1 MKTKLTFFC
10 THCQY
15 GGFEKVIFETV
26 LDGKSFES
34 IYDAREWV
42 DSKISELCDE
52 FDFELVFEWVVMN
65 FEETTDDVSPVQ
77 IKKTLSGKL
86 VFKGEKIKK
95 VKVKKTKTKKVKEI
109 VSTPEPIPEPKKDYV
124 SVWIDPFGKSYKVG
138 FACHEEFASD
148 WLREHDENLYE
159 KGLGGAGS
167 KYHYEILQDKGWAR
181 ILGWTKTPTIVLPDK
196 ITPKVKTAV
205 KDYCLSYGLDFP
217 ERLKS

>member
-26 LDGKSFES
+26 LDGKPFES
-34 IYDAREWV
+34 TYDAREWI
-42 DSKISELCDE
+42 DARISEFCDD

-65 FEETTDDVSPVQ
+65 FEETAEEISPVT

-86 VFKGEKIKK
+86 VFKGEKTKK
-95 VKVKKTKTKKVKEI
+95 VKPKLTKTKKVK
-109 VSTPEPIPEPKKDYV
+109 VDPAPIPEPKKVDYA

-148 WLREHDENLYE
+148 WLRDHDTETVDRNDRKLF
-159 KGLGGAGS
+159 GQ
-167 KYHYEILQDKGWAR
+167 YHYEILQDRGWAR
-181 ILGWTKTPTIVLPDK
+181 ILGWTKTPTFVLPTK
-196 ITPKVKTAV
+196 IGPKLKTAV

>member
-26 LDGKSFES
+26 LDGKPFES
-34 IYDAREWV
+34 TYDAREWV
-42 DSKISELCDE
+42 DSRISEFCDD
-52 FDFELVFEWVVMN
+52 FDFELVFDWVVIN
-65 FEETTDDVSPVQ
+65 FEETSEKISPVK
-77 IKKTLSGKL
+77 IKKTISGKL
-86 VFKGEKIKK
+86 VFKDEKTKK
-95 VKVKKTKTKKVKEI
+95 AKVKKTKTKKVKATEI
-109 VSTPEPIPEPKKDYV
+109 VPTPETVKKVDYA

-148 WLREHDENLYE
+148 WLRDHDIETVDKND
-159 KGLGGAGS
+159 KKSFGV
-167 KYHYEILQDKGWAR
+167 YHYELLQDKGWAR

>member
-26 LDGKSFES
+26 LDGKPFES
-34 IYDAREWV
+34 IYYAREWV
-42 DSKISELCDE
+42 DSRISEFCDD

-65 FEETTDDVSPVQ
+65 FEETAEEISPVK

-86 VFKGEKIKK
+86 VFKGEK
-95 VKVKKTKTKKVKEI
+95 TKKVTE
-109 VSTPEPIPEPKKDYV
+109 VTPEPKKIDYA

-138 FACHEEFASD
+138 IACHNTFASE
-148 WLREHDENLYE
+148 WLFEHDKAAYE
-159 KGLGGAGS
+159 TS
-167 KYHYEILQDKGWAR
+167 YHNTYPYEVLQDKGWAR
-181 ILGWTKTPTIVLPDK
+181 ILGWTKTPTFVLPAK
-196 ITPKVKTAV
+196 IGPKLKTAV

>member
-26 LDGKSFES
+26 LDGKPFES

-52 FDFELVFEWVVMN
+52 FDFELVFEWIVMN
-65 FEETTDDVSPVQ
+65 FEETAEEISPVK

-86 VFKGEKIKK
+86 VFKGEK
-95 VKVKKTKTKKVKEI
+95 TKKVKPKLTKTEVKPEI
-109 VSTPEPIPEPKKDYV
+109 KKIDYA

-138 FACHEEFASD
+138 IAQHNEFASE
-148 WLREHDENLYE
+148 WLFEHDKAAYKTAYHNTYPYE
-159 KGLGGAGS
+159 V
-167 KYHYEILQDKGWAR
+167 LQDKGWAR
-181 ILGWTKTPTIVLPDK
+181 ILGWTKTPTFVLPTK
-196 ITPKVKTAV
+196 IGPKLKTAV

-217 ERLKS
+217 ERLKN